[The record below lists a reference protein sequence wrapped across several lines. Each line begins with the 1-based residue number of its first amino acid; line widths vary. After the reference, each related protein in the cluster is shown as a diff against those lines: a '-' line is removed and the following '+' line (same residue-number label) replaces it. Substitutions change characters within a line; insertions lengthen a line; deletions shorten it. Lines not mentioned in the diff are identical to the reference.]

1 MGKSDVVDML
11 FELLG
16 DPIRLEAI
24 RDDPIIKDVLN
35 KILVM
40 QKLTAKGIF
49 YMKLIYIFFV
59 EFCLRKLRF
68 HEFFCFCFEKTQ
80 ARGKNWRNYKG
91 TIANLRQL
99 IKMIRMIPV

>member
-49 YMKLIYIFFV
+49 FYVKLRCIFCRFLFQLKFHDFFV
-59 EFCLRKLRF
+59 FVLKRYKQEA
-68 HEFFCFCFEKTQ
+68 KT
-80 ARGKNWRNYKG
+80 REITKVSSPIFGG
-91 TIANLRQL
+91 
-99 IKMIRMIPV
+99 